1 MKEISHLKK
10 DFIMQVG
17 KFQRNYLNDKLH
29 LFAEIYPRNLV
40 IKCINPQTNEVM
52 VTIEMKNVEKL
63 RNLVFLKLIYKAKN
77 ESYNCIPEEVDDLL
91 YEMMFKYWIKY
102 TKIKKQYLFI
112 AFNSDTDKKGNNIL
126 NLFSTLELVN
136 CTKFLDVFECENFS
150 TSEIFGYLND
160 SEVNFL
166 NNVLNLHRDIEEV
179 RKMEPT
185 FCLDSYNYNMKK
197 RIFKLERRNY
207 YFKNSIFKIIVSNG
221 QLTLQSEDVTEQ
233 DFPVSTGVIHEIIEY
248 IKDEMKFPNLINPPT
263 RHFKKLVKEHF
274 KLHMED
280 ARIEEKYYEIV
291 EESGEQCL
299 ENEAAYI
306 ADIFNSVGSETRRTS
321 NKEFKEVQTNMLCK
335 MYKVCTPNNV
345 WYIVVNLEASDFRM
359 IRTTQEK
366 KTPDEVLKILI
377 SYLEDKALC
386 EA

>member
-1 MKEISHLKK
+1 LKEISHLKK

-17 KFQRNYLNDKLH
+17 NFQRNYLNDKLH

-40 IKCINPQTNEVM
+40 IKCINPQTTEVM

-63 RNLVFLKLIYKAKN
+63 RNLVFLKLIYGTKN
-77 ESYNCIPEEVDDLL
+77 EDYECIPEEVNNLL
-91 YEMMFKYWIKY
+91 YEMMIKYWMKY

-112 AFNSDTDKKGNNIL
+112 AFNPDTDEKGNNIL

-136 CTKFLDVFECENFS
+136 CTQFLDVFECERFS
-150 TSEIFGYLND
+150 ASQIYGYLSND
-160 SEVNFL
+160 EVNFL
-166 NNVLNLHRDIEEV
+166 NNVLNLHKDIEEV

-185 FCLDSYNYNMKK
+185 FCLDSYNYNTKK

-233 DFPVSTGVIHEIIEY
+233 DFPVSSGVIYEIIEY

-274 KLHMED
+274 KLHMDDEK
-280 ARIEEKYYEIV
+280 IEEKYYEIA
-291 EESGEQCL
+291 EELGEQYL

-306 ADIFNSVGSETRRTS
+306 ADIFNSIESGTRKTS

-386 EA
+386 EV